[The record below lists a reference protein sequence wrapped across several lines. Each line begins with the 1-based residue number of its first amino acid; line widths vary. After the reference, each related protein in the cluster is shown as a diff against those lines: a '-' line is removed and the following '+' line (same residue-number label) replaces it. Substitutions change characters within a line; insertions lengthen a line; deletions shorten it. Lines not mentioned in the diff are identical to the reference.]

1 MEREISNRNDIETAY
16 NSIKKKSEGL
26 CQTLG
31 KRLNNVYSKK
41 SFPKAEQDRFA
52 KATFDKGKA
61 LKKRI
66 DVFFFGGQVYLEHRK
81 ASKSFDGLLD
91 LKLVASNRGDTP
103 YFREL
108 QMMFDELNSFT
119 RFLSKDIETII
130 DYINRCGNITRKYN
144 LDIQAKGPQGLAT
157 RKSAKRNKQKGL
169 ASLGDA
175 PSIFIPLTN
184 VLIGVQNTDKKV
196 QSSDSPIEVEDDEEE
211 DELKGL
217 WGGSCS
223 DAKDDDDSGD
233 ERKVKES
240 YDDSGDEREVGE
252 GWGESCSDDE
262 SEVTDGYDDSGDE
275 RKVKESYDDSG
286 DEREVG
292 EGWGE
297 SCSDDENKVRDGY
310 DDSGDENKVRDGY
323 DESGDE
329 NKVGDGYDE
338 SGDEN
343 KVRDGY
349 DESGDEN
356 KVGDGY
362 DESGDENKVRDGYDE
377 SGDENKVRDGYDESG
392 DENKVRDGYDESG
405 DENKVGDG
413 YDESGDENKVRD
425 GYDESG
431 DENKVREGWSES
443 CGNAKD
449 DDDCGADDADEL
461 LNEILKQISCGQ
473 F

>member
-1 MEREISNRNDIETAY
+1 MKRSKKLNAFDILMQSREKKIARLDDDTEHGIPSHLKTLSRKCPQWRKTMINLCNGESQRVYRNLSYKEMEREISNRNDIETAY

-184 VLIGVQNTDKKV
+184 VLIGVQNTDKV
-196 QSSDSPIEVEDDEEE
+196 SASENLPLMFCLFLLLLLLFSSS
-211 DELKGL
+211 LL
-217 WGGSCS
+217 LTQCCHCS
-223 DAKDDDDSGD
+223 
-233 ERKVKES
+233 VCL
-240 YDDSGDEREVGE
+240 V
-252 GWGESCSDDE
+252 
-262 SEVTDGYDDSGDE
+262 
-275 RKVKESYDDSG
+275 
-286 DEREVG
+286 
-292 EGWGE
+292 
-297 SCSDDENKVRDGY
+297 
-310 DDSGDENKVRDGY
+310 
-323 DESGDE
+323 
-329 NKVGDGYDE
+329 
-338 SGDEN
+338 
-343 KVRDGY
+343 
-349 DESGDEN
+349 
-356 KVGDGY
+356 
-362 DESGDENKVRDGYDE
+362 
-377 SGDENKVRDGYDESG
+377 
-392 DENKVRDGYDESG
+392 
-405 DENKVGDG
+405 
-413 YDESGDENKVRD
+413 
-425 GYDESG
+425 
-431 DENKVREGWSES
+431 
-443 CGNAKD
+443 
-449 DDDCGADDADEL
+449 
-461 LNEILKQISCGQ
+461 
-473 F
+473 